1 MRTNDDRFRFIAQFH
16 LHVTWHSDHDVSLM
30 WRAKSE
36 NWEGSPPYFP
46 VSSGKT
52 LEEAAD
58 EAIDRWEK
66 KYGKRWV

>member
-1 MRTNDDRFRFIAQFH
+1 
-16 LHVTWHSDHDVSLM
+16 M
-30 WRAKSE
+30 WRAKHE

-66 KYGKRWV
+66 KYNRRFD